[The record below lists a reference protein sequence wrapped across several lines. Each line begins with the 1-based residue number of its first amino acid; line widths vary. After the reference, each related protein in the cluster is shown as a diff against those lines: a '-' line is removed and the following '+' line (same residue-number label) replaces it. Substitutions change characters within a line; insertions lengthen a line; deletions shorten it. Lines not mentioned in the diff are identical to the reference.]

1 MASLTT
7 AKERDNPG
15 EGILALIRTKY
26 PGYHPLMSIVDL
38 AHETGEDVSPD
49 LRFKC
54 HATIAR
60 YITPELK
67 SVEVRATIED
77 RRRVVVSLFGEGDI
91 EDAVLLEDKS
101 GDSEVLPAISGG
113 EEVGQ
118 MAVYAALDEE
128 LEGLF

>member
-1 MASLTT
+1 MASVIT
-7 AKERDNPG
+7 AKERENPG
-15 EGILALIRTKY
+15 EGILTLIRTKY

-77 RRRVVVSLFGEGDI
+77 RRRVVVSLFGDGDI

-101 GDSEVLPAISGG
+101 GDSEVLPAICGG
-113 EEVGQ
+113 EEVGE
-118 MAVYAALDEE
+118 MAVYAALEGE
-128 LEGLF
+128 LAELY